1 MQYRSA
7 GAASSIPGS
16 GRFSGGGCGNPLQYS
31 CLENPMDRRTWQA
44 TVHRVAK
51 SWTWLKQLSTNAL
64 ILFLPLLI
72 GNFLILSTSSVPTH
86 ALPALFTEYIF
97 GTNIWNYSVN
107 LSPSHQRFIISL
119 PRCLVTPNSSSPIE
133 MGAGNTSTAASHK
146 TLRVLLLFPPTPSH
160 SQLLGFAELAL
171 YTLSCIA

>member
-1 MQYRSA
+1 MEDSLEEGVATHSNILAWRIPWTEEPGKLQ
-7 GAASSIPGS
+7 SIG
-16 GRFSGGGCGNPLQYS
+16 LQ
-31 CLENPMDRRTWQA
+31 
-44 TVHRVAK
+44 RVGHDWSNLARMH
-51 SWTWLKQLSTNAL
+51 S
-64 ILFLPLLI
+64 FYFFPLLI

>member
-1 MQYRSA
+1 MEDSLEEGVATHSNILAWRIPWTEEPGKLQ
-7 GAASSIPGS
+7 SIG
-16 GRFSGGGCGNPLQYS
+16 LQ
-31 CLENPMDRRTWQA
+31 
-44 TVHRVAK
+44 RVGHDWSNLARMH
-51 SWTWLKQLSTNAL
+51 S
-64 ILFLPLLI
+64 FYFFPLLI

-146 TLRVLLLFPPTPSH
+146 IVRVLLLFPPTPSH